1 MTAPEPDLGPEVV
14 LATRNP
20 HKIAELREIL
30 AQTGVRVRLVG
41 LDRFPDLPEVPE
53 TGLTFGDNA
62 KLKASDVA
70 HRTGLPAIADDSGL
84 CVDVLGGMPG
94 IFSARWSGKH
104 GDDAA
109 NLDLLLAQISDVADE
124 HRQAHF
130 ACAAALVIPGTP
142 EGPGKQAQVVR
153 EGRIYGALL
162 RERRGENGFGYDPIF
177 VPAGYDRTTAEM
189 PPEEKNAISHRTR
202 AFQALAKDLAGLL

>member
-30 AQTGVRVRLVG
+30 AQTGVLVRLVG

-62 KLKASDVA
+62 MLKASDVA